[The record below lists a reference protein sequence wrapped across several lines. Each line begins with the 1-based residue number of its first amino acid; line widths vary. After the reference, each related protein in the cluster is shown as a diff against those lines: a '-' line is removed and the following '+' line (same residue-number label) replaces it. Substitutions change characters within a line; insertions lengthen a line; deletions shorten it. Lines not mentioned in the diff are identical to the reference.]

1 MSDAETGAASD
12 ARTAPVAVWQIL
24 EKLRGQDLI
33 DWRLAETK
41 GRASIAERKLDI
53 GFPFGWYP
61 VLLSKDL
68 AVGEVK
74 PLRYFST
81 DLAIWRGEDGQ
92 VRMVDAYCR
101 HLGAHMGHGGKVHGN
116 LLECPFHAWR
126 YDGEEGVVKDIP
138 YAKAI
143 PPQVKRKCTRT
154 WHVVEANRWV
164 WMWYHPQ
171 DVAPLFDVVHL
182 PEATDPDWTDYDVHE
197 WNVWGSIQNMAENGV
212 DVAHFKYI
220 HGTANVPL
228 GDLRWGDWGRG
239 ADVKAKMGTPWGEVD
254 GCISYDTMGPGQSW
268 TRFTGISETLLVACI
283 IPVELDHVHARFCFT
298 QPKAQAEG
306 ERAGVAKAIIRDI
319 CKQFDQDKVVWD
331 RQMYRANPIICDGDG
346 PIPQFRKYYARY
358 YASSDTTPN
367 GETMS
372 PISAAE

>member
-1 MSDAETGAASD
+1 
-12 ARTAPVAVWQIL
+12 
-24 EKLRGQDLI
+24 
-33 DWRLAETK
+33 
-41 GRASIAERKLDI
+41 
-53 GFPFGWYP
+53 
-61 VLLSKDL
+61 
-68 AVGEVK
+68 
-74 PLRYFST
+74 
-81 DLAIWRGEDGQ
+81 
-92 VRMVDAYCR
+92 
-101 HLGAHMGHGGKVHGN
+101 MGHGGKVHGN

-126 YDGEEGVVKDIP
+126 YDGEEGVVKEIP

-164 WMWYHPQ
+164 WMWYHPN
-171 DVAPLFDVVHL
+171 DVAPLFEVEHL

-331 RQMYRANPIICDGDG
+331 RQRYQANPIICDGDG

-358 YASSDTTPN
+358 YVTP
-367 GETMS
+367 ETAPEGDNVS
-372 PISAAE
+372 PIRAAG